1 MKNPKIEALE
11 KKLSDMKK
19 MPVEGFID
27 EKQASTY
34 FAERETMLEDI
45 VKTLADIETATTS
58 ETESVQ
64 EAIKGFR
71 DMLKNQ
77 NSSAKQLSRTDVQY
91 NVGKA
96 LVAAWTGDNKTLGE
110 LHCVPNLKN
119 DNWNSHKDFSWNAE
133 KGMFTAKASSSTPVG
148 AMGNMSTNDQYL
160 INPVYED
167 MILQDALKQ
176 SVMMPLVTHRPMTS
190 SSLFVSEHD
199 RGGVVLNWL
208 TSYGEKIKGTK
219 PTGPTRKELK
229 AYTLAGY
236 IPFFDE
242 FEEDVF
248 ADLGRLFMEEFTE
261 CYAKEFDKQCLIAN
275 ASPFTGALQNTGV
288 KKYSLAGALTSL
300 SYIDF
305 RNAELQVSA
314 EERKDCK
321 WFFHESVLNHVANIT
336 DKNGNPIWRRPGD
349 GKPGFVDG
357 YAYYECSQLPQITD
371 TTAGSPFAI
380 FMNPKRIYHGNRK
393 GIEIKRFDGTKESLE
408 TGENFLRFRKRD
420 GFLVTRA
427 SNMVTMSSKAE

>member
-11 KKLSDMKK
+11 KKLDGMKR
-19 MPVEGFID
+19 MPTDGFID

-45 VKTLADIETATTS
+45 VKSLADIDNATST
-58 ETESVQ
+58 ETESVK

-71 DMLKNQ
+71 DILKNQ
-77 NSSAKQLSRTDVQY
+77 DANAKQLSRSEIQY
-91 NVGKA
+91 NIGKT
-96 LVAAWTGDNKTLGE
+96 LVSAWNGDIKTLGE
-110 LHCVPNLKN
+110 LNCVPNLKN
-119 DNWNSHKDFSWNAE
+119 DNWNSHKDFSYSAE
-133 KGMFTAKASSSTPVG
+133 KGFIANKANTPVE

-160 INPVYED
+160 INPIYED
-167 MILQDALKQ
+167 VILSDALKQ
-176 SVMMPLVTHRPMTS
+176 SVMMPLVTHRPMLGKS
-190 SSLFVSEHD
+190 MFIAEHD
-199 RGGVVLNWL
+199 RGGVILNWL
-208 TSYGEKIKGTK
+208 TNYGEKITGSK
-219 PTGPTRKELK
+219 PNGPTRKELK

-261 CYAKEFDKQCLIAN
+261 CYAKEFDKQCLTAN
-275 ASPFTGALQNTGV
+275 ANPFTGALHASGTKSHSLGGAISTV
-288 KKYSLAGALTSL
+288 KYT
-300 SYIDF
+300 DF
-305 RNAELQVSA
+305 RNAILQVSA

-321 WFFHESVLNHVANIT
+321 WFLHESVLNHITNIT
-336 DKNGNPIWRRPGD
+336 DSNGYPIWRRPGD
-349 GKPGFVDG
+349 GKPGTIDG
-357 YAYYECSQLPQITD
+357 FAYHECSQLPQITD
-371 TTAGSPFAI
+371 TAKGAPFAI

-420 GFLVTRA
+420 GFLVTRPN
-427 SNMVTMSSKAE
+427 NMVVLKTSA